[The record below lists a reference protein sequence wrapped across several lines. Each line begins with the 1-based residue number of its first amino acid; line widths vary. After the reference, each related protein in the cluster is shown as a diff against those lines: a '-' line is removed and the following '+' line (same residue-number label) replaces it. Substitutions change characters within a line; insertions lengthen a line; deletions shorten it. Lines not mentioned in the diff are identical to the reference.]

1 MYCDIKID
9 TKALANLPATHDGLL
24 SLCGPV
30 LAWWCCAV
38 NPKRILKSKAR
49 AAAEADRDAKR
60 SKALTTSQALA
71 EAKAA
76 ALASGWDTDDDFET
90 LPRR

>member
-1 MYCDIKID
+1 MLL
-9 TKALANLPATHDGLL
+9 ALILL
-24 SLCGPV
+24 EYTIRVQGKQCQDWL
-30 LAWWCCAV
+30 LLAV

-60 SKALTTSQALA
+60 SKALTTNQALA

-76 ALASGWDTDDDFET
+76 ALASGWGSDDDFET
-90 LPRR
+90 LRKR